1 MLVTQQR
8 IESASLMNQQS
19 AVAEL
24 SSLEIERAS
33 SIHSHFVGLQR
44 RPR

>member
-8 IESASLMNQQS
+8 IESASSMNQQS
-19 AVAEL
+19 AVAEPSL
-24 SSLEIERAS
+24 LEIGRAL
-33 SIHSHFVGLQR
+33 SIHLHFAGLQQ

>member
-1 MLVTQQR
+1 MLVTQQQ
-8 IESASLMNQQS
+8 IESASSMNQQS

-24 SSLEIERAS
+24 SSLATVRAL
-33 SIHSHFVGLQR
+33 SIHLHFAGLQQ